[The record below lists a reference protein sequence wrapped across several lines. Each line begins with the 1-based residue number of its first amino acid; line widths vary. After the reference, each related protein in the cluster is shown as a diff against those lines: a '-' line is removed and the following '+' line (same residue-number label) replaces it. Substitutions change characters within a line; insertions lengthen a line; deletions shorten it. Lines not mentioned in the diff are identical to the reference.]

1 MQELANKLRNKG
13 PMDPE
18 PTNDHERTIA
28 QAIDSKLLG
37 SDSPYESV
45 VAEIVMS
52 VPFEMSIAETKF
64 LFNYAH
70 WRLAHPLKKQPSGG
84 ILPEDLKRSG

>member
-1 MQELANKLRNKG
+1 M
-13 PMDPE
+13 E

-28 QAIDSKLLG
+28 EAIDSKLLA

-52 VPFEMSIAETKF
+52 VPFVMSIGDTQF
-64 LFNYAH
+64 LFDYAH
-70 WRLAHPLKKQPSGG
+70 WRLAQPVKKQPARGM
-84 ILPEDLKRSG
+84 LPEDLKRSG

>member
-1 MQELANKLRNKG
+1 
-13 PMDPE
+13 MDCQPG

-28 QAIDSKLLG
+28 KAIDSKLLA
-37 SDSPYESV
+37 SDGTYESI

-52 VPFEMSIAETKF
+52 VPFVMSIADTQF
-64 LFNYAH
+64 LSNYVR
-70 WRLAHPLKKQPSGG
+70 WRITHPAKRQPARG